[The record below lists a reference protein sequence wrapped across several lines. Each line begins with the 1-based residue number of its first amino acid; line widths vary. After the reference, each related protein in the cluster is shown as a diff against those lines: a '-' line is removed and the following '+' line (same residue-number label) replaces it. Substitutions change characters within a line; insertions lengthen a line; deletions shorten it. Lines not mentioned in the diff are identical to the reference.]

1 MDWIIENGNAIL
13 EIALKV
19 VGAFSVIASLT
30 PNTTDNKVADALMP
44 HLEFSTLSRGKISVA
59 KGN

>member
-30 PNTTDNKVADALMP
+30 PNTTDNKVADALMRIINTIG
-44 HLEFSTLSRGKISVA
+44 FNIGQA
-59 KGN
+59 KNA

>member
-13 EIALKV
+13 EIALQV

-30 PNTTDNKVADALMP
+30 PNTTDNKVADALMRIIN
-44 HLEFSTLSRGKISVA
+44 TLGFNIGQA
-59 KGN
+59 KNA

>member
-1 MDWIIENGNAIL
+1 MDWIIENGNAIF

-30 PNTTDNKVADALMP
+30 PNTTDNKVADALMRIIN
-44 HLEFSTLSRGKISVA
+44 TLGFNIGQA
-59 KGN
+59 KNA

>member
-1 MDWIIENGNAIL
+1 MDWIIENGNAIF

-30 PNTTDNKVADALMP
+30 PNTTDNKVADALMRIINTIG
-44 HLEFSTLSRGKISVA
+44 FNIGQA
-59 KGN
+59 KNA

>member
-1 MDWIIENGNAIL
+1 MDWIIENGNAIF

-30 PNTTDNKVADALMP
+30 PNTTDNKVADALMRIINGESHGPSPYSRCP
-44 HLEFSTLSRGKISVA
+44 H
-59 KGN
+59 